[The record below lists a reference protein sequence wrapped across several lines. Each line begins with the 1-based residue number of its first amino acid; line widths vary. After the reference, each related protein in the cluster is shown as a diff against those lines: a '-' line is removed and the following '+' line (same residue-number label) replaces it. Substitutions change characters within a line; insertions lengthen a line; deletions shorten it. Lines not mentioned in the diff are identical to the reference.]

1 MSTRRSKKKKV
12 KQEVEV
18 KEEPDIKV
26 EIKEEFTSPKKG
38 NEKVKSEPEETVVK
52 TEPEETVVKTEPEET
67 VVKTEPAET
76 AVKSEPYASEE
87 YFFSLVFEAILFIE
101 TKMI

>member
-52 TEPEETVVKTEPEET
+52 TEPEETVVKTEP
-67 VVKTEPAET
+67 AET